1 MSKSHIYRGH
11 GIDVITGQ
19 LVTSFKTLDEAA
31 EKIGSLHRQVE
42 LLEGS
47 LAFESAKR
55 ADLERQLSSSPNA
68 IDSTL
73 DSLDS
78 RRQEACWNAYKE
90 TVARLTNGGSQRE
103 DIDTL
108 LACLEDGGYLEIQQ
122 EIALI
127 AIRKEA
133 DSLREQNAK
142 LAEAAKA
149 AAKMIEGLQSFY
161 GQGLEVAN
169 WHHNG
174 DTEPLDSFFDDNST
188 GNELELLRAALAD
201 PAIQPKEPDHECD

>member
-1 MSKSHIYRGH
+1 MSNNTKCARCGIGDQYVVDVGTGNAYHQDKRGC
-11 GIDVITGQ
+11 IDA
-19 LVTSFKTLDEAA
+19 LKEECNRLRSA
-31 EKIGSLHRQVE
+31 
-42 LLEGS
+42 
-47 LAFESAKR
+47 LASESAKR
-55 ADLERQLSSSPNA
+55 ADLERRLSASPNA

-149 AAKMIEGLQSFY
+149 AAVQCIEASDAVRGLGREY
-161 GQGLEVAN
+161 PRLLRLATDLEVCAA
-169 WHHNG
+169 
-174 DTEPLDSFFDDNST
+174 D
-188 GNELELLRAALAD
+188 LRAAIAE